1 MLGYLN
7 IATMCDSKNVTPKL
21 SAAAGFSF
29 STRCEG
35 QLQGFGPTLP
45 KKRASKGSEA
55 GIGLTRGMFVCTQAA
70 EKISPKGF
78 LRRDSLQSRQ
88 D

>member
-45 KKRASKGSEA
+45 KKESVEGVRSWYWSDQGY
-55 GIGLTRGMFVCTQAA
+55 VCVYTGGR
-70 EKISPKGF
+70 KN
-78 LRRDSLQSRQ
+78 
-88 D
+88 